1 MDDTDIE
8 HVQIAG
14 LHQQFHVD
22 LWLRHGL
29 NVLYGKNGKGKTTLL
44 HVLANFKELD
54 FDRFKFLQ
62 FKRIEITTFR
72 GDIFT
77 IEREHYPGD
86 VIGVT
91 VHLNGVRLGGD
102 GPFVLA
108 PSDKIALSL
117 KVGGRPAYLPAFRA
131 ILERVRADAYAPTA
145 TRDAEF
151 DRIREEER
159 QIVRSSVEID
169 GMRLSGAFSSRNDV
183 GAQTA
188 RKTMQCREWFDA
200 FVPVIRYPSILEV
213 SERLSMEFRD
223 AQLLTGR
230 HEQRMLSEMFIEV
243 FKALMS
249 KEQPSE
255 TEVEDLIA
263 RVQKA
268 LAVADD
274 NPEQE
279 LYTDQIGSKLAEV
292 LTLDKLSGTQQGSE
306 SERRVLR
313 LYAQMLERRNEERQL
328 AFARVRQF
336 EGAVNKFLDDKAL
349 HISDDRPGLR
359 RNRSNGACIQTLDA
373 HTYPLGSLSS
383 GERQVLTMLFSATR
397 MSSATGMFLIDE
409 PELSLH
415 VDWQRMILGELMAQA
430 GGRQIVACTHS
441 PEVGADHMD
450 ALQMFAPDTT
460 TLELPSQSPIRWQ
473 LMSSQLALSDLKK
486 RFLSRAQPTSSSLL
500 A

>member
-1 MDDTDIE
+1 MDETDIA

-14 LHQQFHVD
+14 LHHQFHVD
-22 LWLRHGL
+22 LRLRHGL

-62 FKRIEITTFR
+62 FKQIEITTFR
-72 GDIFT
+72 GDVFT
-77 IEREHYPGD
+77 IERVFYPND
-86 VIGVT
+86 VISVV
-91 VHLNGVRLGGD
+91 VHLNGLRLGGD
-102 GPFVLA
+102 GPFMLTQSEKA
-108 PSDKIALSL
+108 ALSSR
-117 KVGGRPAYLPAFRA
+117 VGGRPVYLPAFRA

-145 TRDAEF
+145 ARDAEF
-151 DRIREEER
+151 DRVREEER
-159 QIVRSSVEID
+159 QIVRDAEAN
-169 GMRLSGAFSSRNDV
+169 GMRLSGVFSSRHDV
-183 GAQTA
+183 SALTA
-188 RKTMQCREWFDA
+188 RKTMQCREWFGA

-213 SERLSMEFRD
+213 SERLSTEFRD
-223 AQLLTGR
+223 AQLQTGQ

-249 KEQPSE
+249 KEQPTE
-255 TEVEDLIA
+255 TEIEDLFA

-274 NPEQE
+274 KPEQE

-313 LYAQMLERRNEERQL
+313 LYAQMLERRNDERQR

-336 EGAVNKFLDDKAL
+336 EGAVNKFLDEKSL

-359 RNRSNGACIQTLDA
+359 RQPTSGVYIQTLDER
-373 HTYPLGSLSS
+373 TYRLGSLSS

-397 MSSATGMFLIDE
+397 MSGATGMFLIDE

-415 VDWQRMILGELMAQA
+415 VDWQRIILGELMAQA

-441 PEVGADHMD
+441 PEVGADHLD
-450 ALQMFAPDTT
+450 SLQMFAPDMTSH
-460 TLELPSQSPIRWQ
+460 ELPSQPSESI
-473 LMSSQLALSDLKK
+473 D
-486 RFLSRAQPTSSSLL
+486 TSLDDSL
-500 A
+500 

>member
-1 MDDTDIE
+1 MDETDIA

-14 LHQQFHVD
+14 LHHQFHVD
-22 LWLRHGL
+22 LRLRHGL

-54 FDRFKFLQ
+54 FERFKFLQ

-77 IEREHYPGD
+77 IERELFPGD
-86 VIGVT
+86 VIGVA
-91 VHLNGVRLGGD
+91 VHLNGLRLGGD
-102 GPFVLA
+102 GPFMLA
-108 PSDKIALSL
+108 PSDKSALSL
-117 KVGGRPAYLPAFRA
+117 RVGGRPVYLPAFRA
-131 ILERVRADAYAPTA
+131 ILERVRTDAYAPTV

-151 DRIREEER
+151 ERIREEER
-159 QIVRSSVEID
+159 QIVRDAEV
-169 GMRLSGAFSSRNDV
+169 SGVRFPGVFSSRNDV
-183 GAQTA
+183 GSLTA
-188 RKTMQCREWFDA
+188 RKTMQCREWFGA

-223 AQLLTGR
+223 AQLQTGQ

-249 KEQPSE
+249 KEQPTE

-274 NPEQE
+274 KPEQE

-292 LTLDKLSGTQQGSE
+292 LTLDKLSGTEQGSE

-313 LYAQMLERRNEERQL
+313 LYAQMLERRNEERQR

-336 EGAVNKFLDDKAL
+336 EGAVNKFLDEKAL

-359 RNRSNGACIQTLDA
+359 RHPSSGVCIQTPDA
-373 HTYPLGSLSS
+373 RTYRLGSLSS

-397 MSSATGMFLIDE
+397 MSGATGMFLIDE

-415 VDWQRMILGELMAQA
+415 VDWQRIILGELMAQA

-460 TLELPSQSPIRWQ
+460 ALELPSQSSESI
-473 LMSSQLALSDLKK
+473 D
-486 RFLSRAQPTSSSLL
+486 TSMDDNL
-500 A
+500 